1 VQCVREKGMFLRC
14 GYVVNRMD
22 SFSLYVSLSI
32 KKSDRTLAEL
42 FDFAEIIAEESTDPI
57 IVTERTL
64 QFGAQRGSAT
74 NSAGAIAV
82 STTERAAGLQ

>member
-1 VQCVREKGMFLRC
+1 MREKGMFLRC

-64 QFGAQRGSAT
+64 HNKCHLQMLGGNKFLVEGRNFT
-74 NSAGAIAV
+74 IIHEAV
-82 STTERAAGLQ
+82 